1 MRLAEKKKIRAA
13 GKLQRSSFFI
23 RGFTLLILSV
33 LLVEASLAWLSI
45 NDRAQ
50 GNNMGVS
57 VDYDRFYV
65 EQGYYKYN
73 INESG
78 VDFFSS
84 LTNINFNQYDLVFR
98 SRNRYTPIVAALKM
112 TGEDLASSGTITIQ
126 IRRDANVPATYVDD
140 EDEEHLS
147 HIFSNIMRVTAFV
160 GASYYSS
167 NNETLFNNI
176 DTTSNYEAARAQT
189 GNTSN
194 SKVFTTATIN
204 NDQLDTV
211 SKNDIS
217 ISVSYDSSD
226 FVTINDISTL
236 IVYLYITYDEGY
248 DGSDYNGLIGTY
260 IQTSESMSISSA
272 GDISD
277 TSVKFENDLVS
288 IKVNHS

>member
-73 INESG
+73 INDSG

-98 SRNRYTPIVAALKM
+98 SRNRYTPIVAAIKM

-260 IQTSESMSISSA
+260 IKTSESMSISSA